1 MLRQQCLAMPD
12 NVMPDN
18 VMPGKEMPDNMPGN
32 YAALPAISRGVP
44 IVDAGTRELL
54 CPAYRFTG

>member
-12 NVMPDN
+12 NVI
-18 VMPGKEMPDNMPGN
+18 PGKEMPDNMPGN